1 MKLSFGWIGIGIGVA
16 IAGASVGMVKLR
28 NEKPVA
34 VVNGEKITRASF
46 IAAMEK
52 DQGAG
57 ILRRLIQEKLVLQE
71 ARKKGLLPTH
81 AQVQAEIAQMKET
94 EPDLDRQLRLRGKSM
109 DELSTDVRGRLA
121 MANLIAADVKL
132 PDADVKKIW
141 ASHQKQFNRP
151 EGRKIAMVVTK
162 TADLGEKA
170 RSQLKAGVQ
179 ADLAAQNA
187 GMALPAGR
195 SQLSVFRGQ
204 LPASVE
210 KSVFSLK
217 AGDVSEVLPMGK
229 AFAVVKILEV
239 IPAHQKSYD
248 EVKDRLLLAAKLGK
262 GKNQIELLQ
271 GLQKQAKIDVQS
283 PRYKGIIENS
293 FLAEDPR
300 EAQVARSK

>member
-28 NEKPVA
+28 NEKPI
-34 VVNGEKITRASF
+34 VVINGEKITRASF

-52 DQGAG
+52 EQGAG
-57 ILRRLIQEKLVLQE
+57 VLRQLIQEKLVLQE
-71 ARKKGLLPTH
+71 ARKKGLLPTQ

-94 EPDLDRQLRLRGKSM
+94 EPDLERQLKLRGKSM
-109 DELSTDVRGRLA
+109 EELSTDVRGRLA
-121 MANLIAADVKL
+121 MANLIAAEVKL
-132 PDADVKKIW
+132 PDAELKKLW
-141 ASHQKQFNRP
+141 AANQKRFNRP
-151 EGRKIAMVVTK
+151 EGRKIAMVMTK

-170 RSQLKAGVQ
+170 RGQLKAGVE
-179 ADLAAQNA
+179 AELAAQNA
-187 GMALPAGR
+187 GMALPGGR
-195 SQLSVFRGQ
+195 SQLSIFRGQ

-210 KSVFSLK
+210 KPVFNLK

-229 AFAVVKILEV
+229 AFAVVKLLEV
-239 IPAHQKSYD
+239 IPAQQKSYD

-271 GLQKQAKIDVQS
+271 QLQKQAKIDVPS

-300 EAQVARSK
+300 QAQVARAK